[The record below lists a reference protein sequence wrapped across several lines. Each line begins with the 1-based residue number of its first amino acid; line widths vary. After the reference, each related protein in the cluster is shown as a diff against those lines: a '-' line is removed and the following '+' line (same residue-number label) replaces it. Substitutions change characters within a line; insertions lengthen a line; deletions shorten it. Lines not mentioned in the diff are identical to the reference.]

1 MHGATRAGGGDASR
15 FGEVAFRRLPLA
27 VMASAA
33 VAGALG
39 GAGWSVALAPLPWVV
54 ALIVIGLPH
63 GGADFAVSH
72 RAWHGRPLAIVWLT
86 YGAAMAAVLAGFV
99 AAPVAMIVAF
109 TVFSCWHF
117 GTAHLDTE
125 SGDAAGHTRPAAA
138 LLRGCLVLAVPL
150 AAWPQAT
157 AAVATDLAALA
168 VGHRAAADWFPPAAV
183 RAAGLGLAAVSVAAA
198 AAEAVLAARRPA
210 GRRAGLNPLADLGV
224 IASLGWFTDPLF
236 SVGLYFLVWHGW
248 RQMEPL
254 AEALAGGRPRSWRC
268 GCAVGRVHLAALPLL
283 VPAWVA
289 IGAAWWLWSPDH
301 SPRALAIVSIAAY
314 LVVTP
319 AHELL
324 GDLLRQMAGQ
334 RGHGLRGVFRVPGD
348 QADDGRGRSISR
360 PVMEACRM
368 LAMKVW

>member
-1 MHGATRAGGGDASR
+1 VHGATRAGGGDASR
-15 FGEVAFRRLPLA
+15 FREVAFRRLPLA
-27 VMASAA
+27 VMATA
-33 VAGALG
+33 VIAGAVFG
-39 GAGWSVALAPLPWVV
+39 SHWSVVLAPLPWIV
-54 ALIVIGLPH
+54 ALAVVGLPH

-72 RAWHGRPLAIVWLT
+72 RAWQGRPLALVWLA

-150 AAWPQAT
+150 AVWPEAT
-157 AAVATDLAALA
+157 AAVAIDLAALA
-168 VGHRAAADWFPPAAV
+168 VGPRAATELVPAAAV
-183 RAAGLGLAAVSVAAA
+183 RATGLGLAAVSVAAA
-198 AAEAVLAARRPA
+198 LAEAVMATRSPSSRWSRVKVLGDLA
-210 GRRAGLNPLADLGV
+210 V
-224 IASLGWFTDPLF
+224 IACLGCFTDPLF
-236 SVGLYFLVWHGW
+236 SVGLYFLAWHGW

-254 AEALAGGRPRSWRC
+254 AESLAGARPRSWSAL
-268 GCAVGRVHLAALPLL
+268 GGAIVHIHRAALPLL
-283 VPAWVA
+283 VPTWAA

-324 GDLLRQMAGQ
+324 GDLLRQMVGQ
-334 RGHGLRGVFRVPGD
+334 QIPGSLPATRCLQPGRHG
-348 QADDGRGRSISR
+348 
-360 PVMEACRM
+360 
-368 LAMKVW
+368 